1 MNEPRDDRR
10 VVMRYKPAPRSVGGW
25 LREAGAWAADRAGS
39 AAVWV
44 RGVRL
49 QRGWWVG
56 PTGVVMLGLA
66 GWVAFGPASVGTR
79 PTGLG
84 PRSAEGRGIDL
95 STGVPPEVAFA
106 EDEAAGEAAGADEA
120 GATEAVGP
128 LVIDLRAAA
137 AETEATADQRTEASG
152 ETETEAEAE
161 AEAEVEV
168 EAAAI
173 AERPGVEAA
182 ILASPE
188 PAKQAAAQPTAMI
201 AAVAVVSA
209 EFEAVPV
216 AQARPTAM
224 ATELEPKAEPVEA
237 PTATEATQWAEVDA
251 SLAMGEA
258 EPSWPWPS
266 AVASA
271 RSEPTAGSAP
281 DAREVAAEAVAL
293 AKPVPPAPPAESRTQ
308 RVVYMV
314 DLSGSLVDSL
324 PEAVRWIGEALD
336 GLEQPA
342 VFTVL
347 FFREGE
353 VIEAPPYGLKPATFA
368 MKWEAY
374 DWMRPETG
382 HVEAGGKATLS
393 DAVLAALRY
402 EVDRVVLLSDDG
414 FGRGLS
420 WVGGPTLLD
429 EIALTLPNA
438 GTRID
443 TVQFF
448 YRDRAGAMEAI
459 ADRFGGEYTFI
470 GVALPDDDPAFVD
483 LYGRLRTR

>member
-1 MNEPRDDRR
+1 MSEPRDDRR

-25 LREAGAWAADRAGS
+25 LREAGVWAADRAGS
-39 AAVWV
+39 AAERV

-79 PTGLG
+79 PSGLG

-137 AETEATADQRTEASG
+137 AETEATPDLRAEASG
-152 ETETEAEAE
+152 KV
-161 AEAEVEV
+161 EVEV
-168 EAAAI
+168 DPVAIAEGPGAEAAVAEPSEPAEEAAA
-173 AERPGVEAA
+173 RPSTMTTEA
-182 ILASPE
+182 
-188 PAKQAAAQPTAMI
+188 
-201 AAVAVVSA
+201 
-209 EFEAVPV
+209 
-216 AQARPTAM
+216 AM
-224 ATELEPKAEPVEA
+224 ATGPVEA
-237 PTATEATQWAEVDA
+237 PATATPATQWAEVEA

-266 AVASA
+266 AVPSV
-271 RSEPTAGSAP
+271 RSEQTAGSAP

-293 AKPVPPAPPAESRTQ
+293 AKPVPPAPPAESRTR